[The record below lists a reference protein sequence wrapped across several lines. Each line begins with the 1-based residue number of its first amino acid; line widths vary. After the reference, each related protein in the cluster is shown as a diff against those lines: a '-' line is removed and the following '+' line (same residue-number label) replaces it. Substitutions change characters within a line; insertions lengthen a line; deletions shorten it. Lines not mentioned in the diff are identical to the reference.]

1 MATPTFGSLA
11 EAAINKMPTWE
22 KHFAEAGMLI
32 AFRLKVA
39 SVESSWWAVGKSQQE
54 IESEAARRLQEGE

>member
-1 MATPTFGSLA
+1 MTFPTFDSLA
-11 EAAINKMPTWE
+11 QAAVNQMPTWE
-22 KHFAEAGMLI
+22 KHFAESSMLI

-39 SVESSWWAVGKSQQE
+39 SVEASWWAVGKTQRE